1 MRLEKWGVL
10 DMRRSYWTYL
20 QVTFW
25 EGENV
30 QGELWRSAEG
40 NCSVT
45 NSVRYQGHSIHLGG
59 RIIMLVLAQYITYVQ
74 CQCKC
79 QQIIARENS
88 WHLNEIGVVTS
99 AKTCEDGQPPL
110 LLGAPSHAVQ
120 NPPQAASSSR
130 PVESLWRGVLETILS
145 GFFPQMAK
153 RMTKQE
159 WRC

>member
-1 MRLEKWGVL
+1 MKIRMVNADDLSMYDRDG
-10 DMRRSYWTYL
+10 
-20 QVTFW
+20 QVGKLT
-25 EGENV
+25 
-30 QGELWRSAEG
+30 
-40 NCSVT
+40 NCS
-45 NSVRYQGHSIHLGG
+45 
-59 RIIMLVLAQYITYVQ
+59 ITQ
-74 CQCKC
+74 CQ
-79 QQIIARENS
+79 QMIARENS
-88 WHLNEIGVVTS
+88 WHIKEIGVVTC